1 MISLS
6 MNLSA
11 SGLVEESAVEDLRA
25 KANELKAAA
34 EAAGASAHLSFSP
47 AAELP
52 AETSAPQA

>member
-6 MNLSA
+6 MSFDA
-11 SGLVEESAVEDLRA
+11 SGSINESAVEDLRA

-52 AETSAPQA
+52 AEASAPQA

>member
-1 MISLS
+1 MSFD
-6 MNLSA
+6 A
-11 SGLVEESAVEDLRA
+11 SGSINESAVEDLRA

-52 AETSAPQA
+52 AEASAPQA